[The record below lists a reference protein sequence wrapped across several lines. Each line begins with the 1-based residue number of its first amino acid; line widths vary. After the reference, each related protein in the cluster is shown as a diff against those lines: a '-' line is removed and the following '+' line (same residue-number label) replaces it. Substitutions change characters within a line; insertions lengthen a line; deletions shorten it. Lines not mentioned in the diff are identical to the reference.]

1 MLSNRSLK
9 SSHFKYLWHQLCIF
23 IDSTYERICAAAH
36 IRSVA
41 IQTRPTKGKFWDK
54 FFEQSNQ
61 GLDSLKCLSQ
71 NVGLKT
77 VVLSLI
83 TVLSLAARTTSLIM
97 HANGTAEP
105 LASPP
110 PQDKTNGPEI

>member
-1 MLSNRSLK
+1 VRRVDNTDTQCDPKTLDTLVHYIPYCRL
-9 SSHFKYLWHQLCIF
+9 
-23 IDSTYERICAAAH
+23 
-36 IRSVA
+36 
-41 IQTRPTKGKFWDK
+41 KGKFWDK

>member
-1 MLSNRSLK
+1 VAETEQGYRAPWEVRTRTGQ
-9 SSHFKYLWHQLCIF
+9 SSITEAVLNVPLCC
-23 IDSTYERICAAAH
+23 RI
-36 IRSVA
+36 
-41 IQTRPTKGKFWDK
+41 KGKFWDK

>member
-1 MLSNRSLK
+1 
-9 SSHFKYLWHQLCIF
+9 
-23 IDSTYERICAAAH
+23 
-36 IRSVA
+36 
-41 IQTRPTKGKFWDK
+41 
-54 FFEQSNQ
+54 
-61 GLDSLKCLSQ
+61 
-71 NVGLKT
+71 
-77 VVLSLI
+77 VLSLI